1 MLPKDFELKKGVK
14 VWAVIPHENEN
25 CRWGVIESVDQK
37 YIVVDGKKF
46 DIETDR
52 EIGSN
57 WEWELYP
64 SPEAYQ
70 KKLRGDH
77 IIRELQCLFTHS
89 NLTPETFGGIDKLI
103 EACEIMGI
111 NTDYP

>member
-46 DIETDR
+46 DIKTHRTIKGD
-52 EIGSN
+52 
-57 WEWELYP
+57 EWELYT

>member
-25 CRWGVIESVDQK
+25 CRWGVIESVGRK

-46 DIETDR
+46 DIETHR

-77 IIRELQCLFTHS
+77 IIEGLQSLLSHS
-89 NLTPETFGGIDKLI
+89 DVTPEWFGGIDKLI
-103 EACEIMGI
+103 EACEIMEI

>member
-1 MLPKDFELKKGVK
+1 MLPKDFELKKGVQ

-25 CRWGVIESVDQK
+25 CRWGVIESVGRK

-46 DIETDR
+46 DIETHR

-77 IIRELQCLFTHS
+77 IIEGLQSLLSHS
-89 NLTPETFGGIDKLI
+89 DVTPEWFGGIDKLI
-103 EACEIMGI
+103 EACEIMEI

>member
-1 MLPKDFELKKGVK
+1 
-14 VWAVIPHENEN
+14 
-25 CRWGVIESVDQK
+25 
-37 YIVVDGKKF
+37 VVDGKKF
-46 DIETDR
+46 DIKNHRAIKGD
-52 EIGSN
+52 
-57 WEWELYP
+57 EWELYT

-89 NLTPETFGGIDKLI
+89 NLTPETFGGIEKLI